1 MSDFL
6 VAIIS
11 YLGVI
16 AGAVSGVITARRKDM
31 DLVGACSVAFITALG
46 GGTLRDMLLGRTPVF
61 WVQES
66 GYALVA
72 LLLALLTFYSTRL
85 LRLTSKSIL
94 IPDALGLGM
103 FSILGAEYALQSGTS
118 MFVASLMGVIT
129 GVFGGVMRDVIC
141 NEIPVVFGR
150 TANLYATCSFAGA
163 WVYLLLIHFNFTLG
177 FASFAGIMV
186 AVVMRILAVIYNLRL
201 PDPINA

>member
-61 WVQES
+61 WVKES

-72 LLLALLTFYSTRL
+72 LMLALMTFYSTRL

-163 WVYLLLIHFNFTLG
+163 WVYLLLIHSNFTLG
-177 FASFAGIMV
+177 FASFVGILV
-186 AVVMRILAVIYNLRL
+186 AVAMRILAVIYNLRL